1 METKFIYSIYD
12 GRAKMYMDP
21 FVAFND
27 NIAMR
32 DFQKS
37 CMNPDPMNPLQMF
50 AEDYSLVCIGVFSIT
65 GGFVES
71 TSESPKTIC
80 RASAYKKEV

>member
-12 GRAKMYMDP
+12 SRAKMYMDP

-32 DFQKS
+32 DFQRN
-37 CMNPDPMNPLQMF
+37 CMDPQSPLSLF
-50 AEDYSLVCIGVFSIT
+50 AEDYSLVCVGVFSIT

-71 TSESPKTIC
+71 TSESPNTVCK
-80 RASAYKKEV
+80 ALAFKKEVA

>member
-1 METKFIYSIYD
+1 METKFIYSVYD
-12 GRAKMYMDP
+12 ERAKMYTDP

-32 DFQKS
+32 DFQRN
-37 CMNPDPMNPLQMF
+37 CMDASSPLSIF

-80 RASAYKKEV
+80 RASAFKTKVE